1 MSDASSSIEAVLER
15 RRGELASR
23 VATVEEAVTA
33 LVSGG
38 LDEELRALAER
49 EAHKLAGSLGMF
61 GLPRGSEVAVELEQA
76 LGPPGG
82 PNALEGPRMAELVLD
97 LHRQLRQKPVDEP
110 APGGCNPAAAPTARA
125 VLFTSPDP
133 DLTDRLTVAALGR
146 DLRPRTAVTCTGAR
160 RMIESELPDAAVLD
174 INFAEAE
181 SESLDLLEDL
191 TGREPPVPVLVL
203 TASEALVDRVEV
215 SRRGGNS
222 FVQRTRPASEVIDA
236 VREQIECAGPTQ
248 AKILAVDDDAAILE
262 GVAALL
268 GPAGFEVISV
278 EDPHR
283 FWEQL
288 TMAAPDL
295 LLLDLDMP
303 QVSGLEL
310 CRSVRADPQFGQL
323 PIVFLSAYSDASN
336 VQAMFEAGADDYVSK
351 PIIGTE
357 LSMRVGNRL
366 DRVRVYRDLAEKDHL
381 TGIASRRRSSTSLE
395 DLVVRADRLAQPFS
409 LSRIDLDRFACFNQ
423 NLGEATGD
431 AALRGLGELL
441 AETFHGEDVVGR
453 WGDDEFVVGAYG
465 MTADDGVQRVAEM
478 LERFRHE
485 RYGNRAGRVE
495 PLSFSAGVAEYP
507 RDAHSLQELHL
518 AAGLALDE
526 AKARG
531 GDRVLP
537 ASSAIQTAP
546 SQADIVVVDDD
557 DLLAG
562 LLTDSLHTR
571 GYRTLRFDDGRE
583 AVDALSGAA
592 PRVSP
597 GLILLDVDLPG
608 LDGLSVLRQLAQEGV
623 LERTRV
629 IMLTAHAGEA
639 EIVESLELGAID
651 HVSKPFSM
659 PVLIQ
664 RVRRALRR

>member
-1 MSDASSSIEAVLER
+1 MSDASTAIEAVLEKR
-15 RRGELASR
+15 RAGLASR

-33 LVSGG
+33 LVIGD
-38 LDEELRALAER
+38 LDEELRADAER

-61 GLPRGSEVAVELEQA
+61 GLPRGSELAAELERA
-76 LGPPGG
+76 LGSQGG
-82 PNALEGPRMAELVLD
+82 PDALEAPRMAELVLD
-97 LHRQLRQKPVDEP
+97 LQGQLRQKPGDEP
-110 APGGCNPAAAPTARA
+110 APRGCNPVAPTAPA
-125 VLFTSPDP
+125 VLFASPDP
-133 DLTDRLTVAALGR
+133 DLTDRLTAAALGC

-181 SESLDLLEDL
+181 GESLDLLADL

-215 SRRGGNS
+215 SRRGGNA

-236 VREQIECAGPTQ
+236 VREQIERAGPTQ
-248 AKILAVDDDAAILE
+248 GKILAVDDDPVILE
-262 GVAALL
+262 AVAALL
-268 GPAGFEVISV
+268 GPVGFEVISL
-278 EDPHR
+278 EDPNR

-288 TMAAPDL
+288 KTATPDL

-303 QVSGLEL
+303 LVSGLDL

-323 PIVFLSAYSDASN
+323 PIVFLSAYSDASE
-336 VQAMFEAGADDYVSK
+336 VRAMFEAGADDYVSK
-351 PIIGTE
+351 PIIGPE

-381 TGIASRRRSSTSLE
+381 TGVGSRRASSTRLE
-395 DLVVRADRLAQPFS
+395 DLLARADRLAQPLS
-409 LSRIDLDRFACFNQ
+409 LSRIDLDRFARFNQ

-431 AALRGLGELL
+431 SALRGLGELL
-441 AETFHGEDVVGR
+441 AETFRGDDVVCR
-453 WGDDEFVVGAYG
+453 WGNDEFVVGAYG
-465 MTADDGVQRVAEM
+465 MTADDGVQRVAEL
-478 LERFRHE
+478 LERFRRE
-485 RYGNRAGRVE
+485 RYGNRAGGTE
-495 PLSFSAGVAEYP
+495 PLSFSAGIAEYP
-507 RDAHSLQELHL
+507 RDADALQELHI
-518 AAGLALDE
+518 AAGVALDE

-537 ASSAIQTAP
+537 ASAAAQVAP

-571 GYRTLRFDDGRE
+571 GYQTLRFGDGRE

-597 GLILLDVDLPG
+597 ALILLDVDLPG
-608 LDGLSVLRQLAQEGV
+608 LDGLSVLRQLARDGV
-623 LERTRV
+623 LDRTRV
-629 IMLTAHAGEA
+629 IMLTAHSGEA

-651 HVSKPFSM
+651 HVSKPFSV

>member
-1 MSDASSSIEAVLER
+1 MSDASIAIEAVLEK
-15 RRGELASR
+15 RRGLLASR
-23 VATVEEAVTA
+23 VATLEEAVTA
-33 LVSGG
+33 LVCGD

-61 GLPRGSEVAVELEQA
+61 GLHRGSEVARELERA
-76 LGPPGG
+76 LGAQGG
-82 PNALEGPRMAELVLD
+82 PNALETPRMAELVLD
-97 LHRQLRQKPVDEP
+97 LQGQLRQKPVDELALGGGYP
-110 APGGCNPAAAPTARA
+110 AEPSAGAI
-125 VLFTSPDP
+125 LLSSSDP

-146 DLRPRTAVTCTGAR
+146 NLRLRTAVTCTGAR
-160 RMIESELPDAAVLD
+160 RIIQSESPDAAVLD
-174 INFAEAE
+174 INFADAE
-181 SESLDLLEDL
+181 SESLDLLEEL
-191 TGREPPVPVLVL
+191 TGREPPVPVLIL

-215 SRRGGNS
+215 SRRGGSS

-236 VREQIECAGPTQ
+236 VLEQIERARPTQ
-248 AKILAVDDDAAILE
+248 AKILAVDDDALILE
-262 GVAALL
+262 AVAALL
-268 GPAGFEVISV
+268 APAGFEVISM

-288 TMAAPDL
+288 TIVTPDL

-303 QVSGLEL
+303 QFNGLDL
-310 CRSVRADPQFGQL
+310 CRSVRADPRFGQL
-323 PIVFLSAYSDASN
+323 PIVFLSASSDASH

-381 TGIASRRRSSTSLE
+381 TGIASRRGSSTRLQ
-395 DLVVRADRLAQPFS
+395 DLLARADRLAQPFS
-409 LSRIDLDRFACFNQ
+409 LARIDLDRFARFNQ

-431 AALRGLGELL
+431 AALRGLGDLL
-441 AETFHGEDVVGR
+441 AETFRGEDVVGR

-485 RYGNRAGRVE
+485 RCGGSAE

-507 RDAHSLQELHL
+507 RDAHGLQELQL

-537 ASSAIQTAP
+537 ASSATPAVP

-571 GYRTLRFDDGRE
+571 GYRTLRFGDGRE
-583 AVDALSGAA
+583 AVDALSGAV
-592 PRVSP
+592 PQVSP
-597 GLILLDVDLPG
+597 ALILLDVDLPG
-608 LDGLSVLRQLAQEGV
+608 LDGLSVLRQLAQDGV

-651 HVSKPFSM
+651 HVAKPFSV